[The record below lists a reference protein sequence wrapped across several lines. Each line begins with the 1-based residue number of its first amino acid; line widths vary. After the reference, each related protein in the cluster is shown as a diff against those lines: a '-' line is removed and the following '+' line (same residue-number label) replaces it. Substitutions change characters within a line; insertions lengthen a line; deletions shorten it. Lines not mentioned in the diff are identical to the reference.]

1 VSSLT
6 ATQQARLFLAARDTI
21 DSWLIS
27 RKRKH
32 FSEYASEEPDLLT
45 ERASFVT
52 LTIRDQLRGCVGSI
66 IPYQPLIWDV
76 SQNAFH
82 AAFEDTRFLPLT
94 LQEWKYTAIEI
105 SLLTKPALIQA
116 EDWESLSP
124 QLHPGV
130 DGVIIQKGGYQAT
143 FLPQVWESLP
153 DKDHF
158 LEALCQKAGL
168 PRNAYKTQTNQM
180 SFYLYQAEILNET
193 TPPSLQ

>member
-1 VSSLT
+1 MSSLT
-6 ATQQARLFLAARDTI
+6 EAQQARLFLATRDSI
-21 DSWLIS
+21 NSWLIS

-32 FSEYASEEPDLLT
+32 FSEYAGEDPVLLA

-52 LTIRDQLRGCVGSI
+52 LTIQDQLRGCVGSI
-66 IPYQPLIWDV
+66 IPFQPLIWDV

-94 LQEWKYTAIEI
+94 LQETKYTTIEI
-105 SLLTKPALIQA
+105 SLLTKPVLIQA
-116 EDWESLSP
+116 EDWDELSS

-180 SFYLYQAEILNET
+180 SIYLYQAEILNEI
-193 TPPSLQ
+193 TPPSLR